1 MTHTDSLFHSHRAL
15 DFEQGLQDL
24 DMEIQA
30 FRRKELMNM
39 VEMKNNV
46 GKLTQISAKLEAA
59 LTELEVRV
67 TELLQCWNEIHILDV
82 AHKQW
87 LLHSQLFFSSR
98 ILTKNRC

>member
-1 MTHTDSLFHSHRAL
+1 MTHSESVFHSHRTL

-39 VEMKNNV
+39 EEMKNNV

-59 LTELEVRV
+59 LTELEVRA
-67 TELLQCWNEIHILDV
+67 TALLQCV
-82 AHKQW
+82 AHK
-87 LLHSQLFFSSR
+87 
-98 ILTKNRC
+98 